1 MDSWSLL
8 LFALTVL
15 PLVCTPGPDLLFV
28 VSHGATGGPRAAGR
42 AVAGVLGGYVA
53 HGVLASLGVAAVVA
67 ASPLLFEAMRWLGVA
82 YLLYLAARLIR
93 SALRAGLA
101 APPPPTGHRVAAQ
114 GFVTS
119 FLNPKGL
126 LMYFSILPQFVDPAG
141 GVALEAA
148 VLSATFVALCG
159 LVYGLAGWGVA
170 RLSRGQAMSDRRRRA
185 VEGGAGGLL
194 VVAAGAMA
202 LS

>member
-1 MDSWSLL
+1 MDLWLL
-8 LFALTVL
+8 VVFGLTVL

-28 VSHGATGGPRAAGR
+28 ISHGATGGPHAAWR
-42 AVAGVLGGYVA
+42 AVSGVLIGYVA

-67 ASPLLFEAMRWLGVA
+67 ASPVLFEAMRWLGVA
-82 YLLYLAARLIR
+82 YLLWLAARLVR
-93 SALRAGLA
+93 SSLRAGLVPA
-101 APPPPTGHRVAAQ
+101 LPPTGRRVMVQ

-126 LMYFSILPQFVDPAG
+126 LMYFSILPQFVDPVG

-148 VLSATFVALCG
+148 LLSATFVALCG

-170 RLSRGQAMSDRRRRA
+170 RLAGGRALSDQRRRA